1 MHCFSIIVAK
11 EDLIFIIADMAKD
24 RMQHID
30 GRSAGIRRLAATWLK
45 KGLEDIKAASERV
58 PLSFEIVA
66 TRDIEVG
73 EEMCLDY
80 GEKWEEAWI
89 ST

>member
-1 MHCFSIIVAK
+1 
-11 EDLIFIIADMAKD
+11 
-24 RMQHID
+24 
-30 GRSAGIRRLAATWLK
+30 LK